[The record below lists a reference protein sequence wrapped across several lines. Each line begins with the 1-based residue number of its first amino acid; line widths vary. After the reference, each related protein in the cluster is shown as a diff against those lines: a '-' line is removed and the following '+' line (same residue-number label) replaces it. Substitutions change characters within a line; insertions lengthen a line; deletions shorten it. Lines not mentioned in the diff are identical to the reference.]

1 MCIQKIS
8 RSGWIFLIS
17 IVLFLCASC
26 GETWDEKVTQPSS
39 NQGDEITFKTITQE
53 AQLGDHP
60 IDPAYLVITEK
71 SQWEELQGVIP
82 DQALA
87 AGKAL
92 DGWDSNLVLVVFSG
106 AKGSSGYAIEVDS
119 IKSTDSGW
127 TVNLIES
134 GPDADQITEPA
145 MTLPYTIVQVPR
157 EYLPK
162 DNQLLVEF
170 FDQERSVLSR
180 SDITIP

>member
-8 RSGWIFLIS
+8 RSGWILLIS
-17 IVLFLCASC
+17 IALFLCASC
-26 GETWDEKVTQPSS
+26 GGALDEKETQPSS
-39 NQGDEITFKTITQE
+39 NQGDEITFKTI
-53 AQLGDHP
+53 AQKAPLGDHP
-60 IDPAYLVITEK
+60 VDPAYLVLTEQ

-82 DQALA
+82 DQALT

-106 AKGSSGYAIEVDS
+106 AKGSSGYTIEVDS
-119 IKSTDSGW
+119 INSTDSGW
-127 TVNLIES
+127 TVNLIEG

-145 MTLPYTIVQVPR
+145 MTLPYAIVQVPR

-162 DNQLLVEF
+162 GNQLLVEF
-170 FDQERSVLSR
+170 VDQERSVLST
-180 SDITIP
+180 SEILIP